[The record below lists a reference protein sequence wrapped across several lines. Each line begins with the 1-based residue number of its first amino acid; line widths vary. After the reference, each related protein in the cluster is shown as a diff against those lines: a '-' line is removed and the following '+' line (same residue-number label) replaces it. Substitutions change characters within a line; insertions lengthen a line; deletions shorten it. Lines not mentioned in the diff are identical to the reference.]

1 MLTCLSHRVCLGE
14 IHLIEIYL
22 FINPLGSICYHT
34 EKQILDF
41 VESGSKKI
49 QFRFI
54 PLVNLRTIGDLMKR
68 EGIPTTD
75 IKKRNH
81 LFETIFSA
89 SLDYKA
95 AQLQGKKKGR
105 HFLLRLQEAVGCHG
119 KAYSKKLVEELIV
132 DTGGDLEMFLE
143 DRESEFV
150 KEAFYSDQQIA
161 REMDIVQHPS
171 AVVYNFS
178 YNKDFGVLVE
188 GKAAMSDIFELCQSP
203 ETIYD
208 LLDEDYFNQ
217 KNKRQVGTNGHSLHL
232 I

>member
-1 MLTCLSHRVCLGE
+1 M
-14 IHLIEIYL
+14 IEIYL

-41 VESGSKKI
+41 VENGSKKI

-68 EGIPTTD
+68 EGKSPND
-75 IKKRNH
+75 IKERNR

-119 KAYSKKLVEELIV
+119 EEYSKKLVEKLVVE
-132 DTGGDLEMFLE
+132 TGGDLEMFLE
-143 DRESEFV
+143 DRQSEFV

-161 REMDIVQHPS
+161 REMDITQHPS

-178 YNKDFGVLVE
+178 YNREFGVLVE
-188 GKAAMSDIFELCQSP
+188 GKAAMSDIFEICHSP
-203 ETIYD
+203 ENIYD
-208 LLDEDYFNQ
+208 ILEKDYFE
-217 KNKRQVGTNGHSLHL
+217 KDKRRLGSNGHLL
-232 I
+232 RLV